1 MATQHIK
8 FSAEKRDKAGKGVA
22 RALRRE
28 NKIPAVIYGAGKEPV
43 SITISAK
50 EANLEYNKGRMFT
63 TLTDVDVDG
72 DQHQTL
78 ARDVQLHPVKDT
90 VQHIDFLRV
99 SSRTKINVEIPV
111 NFINEESAPYANE
124 GGILN
129 VVRYEIGL
137 TCQATNIPEEIDVD
151 LSECNIGDSIKLS
164 ELKLPEGT
172 KSAIDRDL
180 TIATI
185 AAPKTAEEEEAEEA
199 AADADIEAGTETDED
214 AAAEGD
220 DAKAEESSEE
230 KKSEE

>member
-1 MATQHIK
+1 MATTHIK

-50 EANLEYNKGRMFT
+50 EANVQYNKGHMFT
-63 TLTDVDVDG
+63 TLTDVTIDG
-72 DQHQTL
+72 EKHQTL
-78 ARDVQLHPVKDT
+78 ARDVQVHPVRDT

-99 SSRTKINVEIPV
+99 SSKTKISVDVPV
-111 NFINEESAPYANE
+111 NFINEDDAPYASQ

-137 TCQATNIPEEIDVD
+137 SCMATAIPESVEVD
-151 LSECNIGDSIKLS
+151 LAGYEIGDSVKLS
-164 ELKLPEGT
+164 DITLPSGT
-172 KSAIDRDL
+172 KSVIDRDI

-185 AAPKTAEEEEAEEA
+185 AAPKTAAEEEAEEA
-199 AADADIEAGTETDED
+199 EADADIEAGTESDED
-214 AAAEGD
+214 AEGGDAEKAEG
-220 DAKAEESSEE
+220 ESEE
-230 KKSEE
+230 KSE